1 MATLQGRR
9 AATVTLQGQ
18 RAPLGLEGLSTP
30 AVLSGA
36 RAGTAS
42 LAGRRGAVVL
52 AGRAIAYTP
61 DLDTYA
67 LLTEAGDILTTEA
80 GDTLVLEAA

>member
-1 MATLQGRR
+1 
-9 AATVTLQGQ
+9 
-18 RAPLGLEGLSTP
+18 
-30 AVLSGA
+30 
-36 RAGTAS
+36 
-42 LAGRRGAVVL
+42 VVL